1 MKGRRHSMSI
11 IVLKFGSSVLRSESD
26 LPAAVHEIYRWWRR
40 GKQVV
45 AVVSAFGDTTDELT
59 RRANE
64 ACDEPDDA
72 LVAALL
78 ATGETASS
86 ALLGLA
92 LNKAG
97 IPTTVLD
104 AERAGLATSGATL
117 DSNLVSVD
125 AASVLASL
133 AEGVVVLPGFVGR
146 SQKGQTTL
154 LGRGGSD
161 LTALF
166 LAQRLGGVCRL
177 VKDVEGLYTSDP
189 NANTAS
195 KASRFSEVS
204 YATARRVGG
213 AVVQVKA
220 VDFAE
225 KHRQRFLISRIGSER
240 ATEVGPVVDQI
251 AIGEPQFRRLRVA
264 LLGCGTVGGGV
275 YKRLAALPELFE
287 VVGVGTRNVE
297 RAISDDVPV
306 RLITTHVDR
315 LVEQASAD
323 VVVELLGGIEP
334 AKSLISTALR
344 LGCDVVTANKAL
356 LASDNE
362 LIRLASLQGRSIRCS
377 GAVGGVTPALEAVK
391 KARETSSIRAFSGVL
406 NGTTNFI
413 LDELAKG
420 MTFSSALESAQR
432 LGYAEADPTLD
443 LDGTDA
449 AQKLILL
456 AREAFDVDL
465 ALSAIIRKGINE
477 ETTSQAGVLRLV
489 AECRRVNNGFEAT
502 VTLVEL
508 DHSHPLAEVKGVSNR
523 LLIETADGQ
532 VHTVTGRGAGRWPT
546 TEAVLADLVELAAE
560 ANSVSTIEEEECV
573 A

>member
-1 MKGRRHSMSI
+1 MGI

-40 GKQVV
+40 GNQVV

-59 RRANE
+59 RRAND

-92 LNKAG
+92 LNRAG

-104 AERAGLATSGATL
+104 AERAGLATVGATL

-125 AASVLASL
+125 AGNVLSAIQ
-133 AEGVVVLPGFVGR
+133 EGVVVLPGFVGR
-146 SQKGQTTL
+146 SQQGQTTL

-189 NANTAS
+189 NAKNAGV
-195 KASRFSEVS
+195 ASRFSEVS

-225 KHRQRFLISRIGSER
+225 KHRQRFLISCIGSER
-240 ATEVGPVVDQI
+240 ATEVGPLADRI
-251 AIGEPQFRRLRVA
+251 AIGEPAFKRLRVA

-275 YKRLAALPELFE
+275 YKRLAALPQLFE

-297 RAISDDVPV
+297 RAISEDVPV
-306 RLITTHVDR
+306 RLITTHLDR
-315 LVEQASAD
+315 LVEETSAD

-334 AKSLISTALR
+334 AKTLITAAVR
-344 LGCDVVTANKAL
+344 RGCDVVSANKAL

-362 LIRLASLQGRSIRCS
+362 LTRLASLKGRTIRCS
-377 GAVGGVTPALEAVK
+377 AAVGGVTPALEAVRE
-391 KARETSSIRAFSGVL
+391 ARETTTITAILGVL

-420 MTFSSALESAQR
+420 VAFTSALESAQK
-432 LGYAEADPTLD
+432 LGYAEANPTFD

-465 ALSAIIRKGINE
+465 PLSLILRKGINE
-477 ETTSQAGVLRLV
+477 HTSTEDGVLRLV
-489 AECRRVNNGFEAT
+489 AECRRFKSGFEAT
-502 VTLVEL
+502 VTPVLL
-508 DHSHPLAEVKGVSNR
+508 DPTHPLAQVKGVSNR
-523 LLIETADGQ
+523 LLIETTDGQ
-532 VHTVTGRGAGRWPT
+532 VLSVTGRGAGRWPT
-546 TEAVLADLVELAAE
+546 TEAVLADLIDLAAE
-560 ANSVSTIEEEECV
+560 TNSASTIQEEECV